1 MMTIHQLPCVEKR
14 TLIRSSFIRCVKSTE
29 SLRTQVDYK
38 PNLINISTMTI
49 VGILSTDHI
58 DTDSIFEKYKET
70 QGKNVYLYE
79 KDIWFNLSIPE
90 NEKAKKK
97 TIKKVGDD
105 IKKTFFNQATLSF
118 RDTISSKSIKIFSNG
133 KIHMTGCKSVY
144 EFAKVA
150 RTVCEFLKPFSPGDN
165 DIELVDFTINLI
177 NVNFTI
183 GIDKED
189 VISLQ
194 KVKDLLLTQR
204 IDATYS
210 SDNHAGCIVKYPTE
224 DGQLNSILIFRGGS
238 INLSGI
244 KSFENVEKTFD
255 FIVRFIN
262 DHYDEIKTVNYS
274 LDQRVKKKTKTIGGV
289 PASIYFNLQL

>member
-1 MMTIHQLPCVEKR
+1 MTIHQLPCVEKR
-14 TLIRSSFIRCVKSTE
+14 TRVRSSLIRCVKSTE
-29 SLRTQVDYK
+29 SLRTQVSYK
-38 PNLINISTMTI
+38 PNLINVSTMTI

-58 DTDSIFEKYKET
+58 DTDSIFETYKDT
-70 QGKNVYLYE
+70 HGKHVCVYE
-79 KDIWFNLSIPE
+79 NDTWFNLSIPE

-97 TIKKVGDD
+97 TVRKVGDD

-118 RDTISSKSIKIFSNG
+118 RDTISTKSIKIFSNG

-144 EFAKVA
+144 EFAKIA
-150 RTVCEFLKPFSPGDN
+150 RVVCAFLKPFSAGDD
-165 DIELVDFTINLI
+165 DIVLTDFTINLI
-177 NVNFTI
+177 NVNFAI
-183 GIDKED
+183 GIDKGD

-194 KVKDLLLTQR
+194 KVKDLLLLQK

-210 SDNHAGCIVKYPTE
+210 SDNHAGCIVKYPTP

-244 KSFENVEKTFD
+244 KSFENVEATFD

-262 DHYDEIKTVNYS
+262 DNYDAIKTVNYS